1 MIIKDIGS
9 RFWNSSTF
17 TTWASFVS
25 RPLNLIILTPLILT
39 HFSENEIAIWFLF
52 AIFINLQSLADFGF
66 NSSLIRVYAY
76 ASGGAKT
83 IENYQDDKIKVDSIK
98 KINWELIEQIYSTVS
113 YMCFG
118 LSLIFIFILSTLGTI
133 SVKNLI
139 NMSTNS
145 NEIWIAWAV
154 IIFATGINIYGTRF
168 SVYIKGM
175 NRVALF
181 MRWQTLFSMLSIIT
195 TSLSIYFFSN
205 FLIVVIVYQF
215 WVIVSVIRNYILAR
229 KIHQGKLIKFNHL
242 GFNSNIFQ
250 SILPAAWRT
259 WLAQFMSFGLIQLSG
274 IFYAQIGDVNSI
286 SSYLFSIKIMN
297 IIKQFSNAPF
307 YSKLPRF
314 GKFFMLDKINQLKSE
329 VRRSMLISHLTF
341 VISFIFVGIF
351 AESIL
356 LMIGSKT
363 KFVDELLW
371 FALGV
376 SFWLERYGAMH
387 FQFYALTNHVVAH
400 IGNIVSG
407 LIYIVLVYMFF
418 DGYQLYSFP
427 IAYAISYMSFYSWLG
442 PFYSLSRFRIN
453 FFDFELKA
461 SLIPLLFIILYLV
474 ILL

>member
-195 TSLSIYFFSN
+195 TSLSIYLFSN
-205 FLIVVIVYQF
+205 F
-215 WVIVSVIRNYILAR
+215 
-229 KIHQGKLIKFNHL
+229 
-242 GFNSNIFQ
+242 
-250 SILPAAWRT
+250 
-259 WLAQFMSFGLIQLSG
+259 
-274 IFYAQIGDVNSI
+274 
-286 SSYLFSIKIMN
+286 
-297 IIKQFSNAPF
+297 
-307 YSKLPRF
+307 
-314 GKFFMLDKINQLKSE
+314 
-329 VRRSMLISHLTF
+329 
-341 VISFIFVGIF
+341 
-351 AESIL
+351 
-356 LMIGSKT
+356 
-363 KFVDELLW
+363 
-371 FALGV
+371 
-376 SFWLERYGAMH
+376 
-387 FQFYALTNHVVAH
+387 
-400 IGNIVSG
+400 
-407 LIYIVLVYMFF
+407 
-418 DGYQLYSFP
+418 YQL
-427 IAYAISYMSFYSWLG
+427 
-442 PFYSLSRFRIN
+442 
-453 FFDFELKA
+453 FFFK
-461 SLIPLLFIILYLV
+461 
-474 ILL
+474 